1 MFVLLKLFL
10 LKIVH
15 IVEALAGGVH
25 TYLHDLS
32 HFFGQEQINKNIQ
45 TTIIYSSNR
54 EQVDA
59 NQIKKEFSKNVLLIE
74 LNMQREITPLQD
86 IKAVFKLRE
95 ILLEI
100 QPDVIHLHSSKAGI
114 LGRVANFLSF
124 RKTKIFYSP
133 HGYYF
138 LRKDISKLKQQLF
151 KAIEKNFQTIFG
163 GTTIACGDTEYAI
176 AKALGKSTLI
186 RNGINITQITTYQ
199 NAEIN
204 QKLTIGI
211 VGRITFARN
220 PKLFNEI
227 ALQFPNYDF
236 IWIGGG
242 ELELELTAPNIKITG
257 WFLDRKLAL
266 KAMVNLDVYLQTS
279 LWEGLPIAVLEAMA
293 LQKPVVATNIIGNKD
308 VVIPGKTG
316 FLFEDISALK
326 NYFEILEAEKT
337 RHKIGE
343 NGLKRCQDLFDS
355 NKNFNQLLVLYRQ

>member
-54 EQVDA
+54 EQVDTDR
-59 NQIKKEFSKNVLLIE
+59 IKKEFSKNVLLIE
-74 LNMQREITPLQD
+74 LNMQREIAPLQD
-86 IKAVFKLRE
+86 LKAIFKLRQ

-114 LGRVANFLSF
+114 LGRLANFLSF

-138 LRKDISKLKQQLF
+138 LRNDISKLKQQLF

-176 AKALGKSTLI
+176 AKTLGKSALI
-186 RNGINITQITTYQ
+186 RNGINVTQIATIQKTEK
-199 NAEIN
+199 NN
-204 QKLTIGI
+204 QLTIGI
-211 VGRITFARN
+211 VGRVTTQRN
-220 PKLFNEI
+220 PIQFNKIAELFH
-227 ALQFPNYDF
+227 NYTF

-257 WFLDRKLAL
+257 WFIDRELAL
-266 KAMVNLDVYLQTS
+266 KAMANLDVYLQTS

-316 FLFEDISALK
+316 FLFDDISELK

-343 NGLKRCQDLFDS
+343 NGLERCQDLFDS
-355 NKNFNQLLVLYRQ
+355 TKNFSQLLALYRK